1 MSQSILKNII
11 RRISDNDKSLSPIS
25 KIKRYVLYAIGEI
38 ILVVLGIL
46 IALHFNSL
54 NEEKKLRSTEI
65 KILKELN
72 ANLESTKEG
81 YKYVLE
87 TEKRY
92 LEYNNMILDYLEN
105 KKTYSDSLDIAFGT
119 YFWTISSNPIT
130 SGYEYFKSVGLGVV
144 KNDTLREKISYMF
157 ESDFKIIK
165 SDNEKWAN
173 NLQLMISYP
182 FQIEHFKK
190 YFPPNSTPGDDE
202 YAKPIDYNFL
212 LEDAKFKNINA
223 EIIST
228 RRWII
233 FSLEEIIQRIDSLKW
248 EIKNE
253 IERLNKK

>member
-1 MSQSILKNII
+1 MSHSVLKNII
-11 RRISDNDKSLSPIS
+11 KRISDNGKPESNIG
-25 KIKRYVLYAIGEI
+25 KIKKYLLYAIGEI

-54 NEEKKLRSTEI
+54 NEAEKLRSTEI
-65 KILKELN
+65 KILKEIHT
-72 ANLESTKEG
+72 NLESTKDG
-81 YKYVLE
+81 YKYVLN

-92 LEYNNMILDYLEN
+92 LQYNNMILDYLDN
-105 KKTYSDSLDIAFGT
+105 KKPYSDSLDIAFGT

-130 SGYEYFKSVGLGVV
+130 SGYEYFKSVGLGVI

-157 ESDFKIIK
+157 ESDLEIIK

-182 FQIEHFKK
+182 FQVEHFIK
-190 YFPPNSTPGDDE
+190 YFPQNSKPGDDE
-202 YAKPIDYNFL
+202 YAKPINYNIL
-212 LEDAKFKNINA
+212 VNDNKFKNINT

-228 RRWII
+228 RRWNI
-233 FSLEEIIQRIDSLKW
+233 FSLESIIERIDSLKL